1 VRSVLFPEKLPGRD
15 HAFFRKLNEVL
26 SRPRE
31 FRGSA
36 DPGYSCGI
44 PKQASRPQAEAAGTG
59 MRFRKPFQE
68 NRKAV
73 SRFGS
78 LSRWSGCTTDQPA
91 YEAQKEGDMTN
102 TESFQN
108 MRFESAEPNALE
120 APAQMIDECGDAE
133 LSADEQEGVAGGH
146 VQPNHNQNIAAA
158 SPDRTNETPSV
169 PANAPIG
176 EATELLPEEAD
187 HVAGAGQLWN
197 HNQNIA
203 AASPDRTNETPSVP
217 ADATIGEGAELLP
230 EEADD
235 VAGAGLPH
243 IEPNHNQNLGPANPV
258 CGQET
263 PSAPPPA
270 R

>member
-1 VRSVLFPEKLPGRD
+1 MTD
-15 HAFFRKLNEVL
+15 H
-26 SRPRE
+26 
-31 FRGSA
+31 
-36 DPGYSCGI
+36 
-44 PKQASRPQAEAAGTG
+44 
-59 MRFRKPFQE
+59 
-68 NRKAV
+68 
-73 SRFGS
+73 
-78 LSRWSGCTTDQPA
+78 PA

-108 MRFESAEPNALE
+108 MRVESAEPNALE

-133 LSADEQEGVAGGH
+133 LAADEQEGVAGGH
-146 VQPNHNQNIAAA
+146 VQP
-158 SPDRTNETPSV
+158 
-169 PANAPIG
+169 
-176 EATELLPEEAD
+176 
-187 HVAGAGQLWN
+187 N